1 MNKPYTTPILQLSII
16 DLEIDLTSFLLTSD
30 LLKRTKNSIIITVK
44 NAPTGSIKANAPLII
59 PIELP
64 KENAKKKI
72 IINNEYFL
80 HGFATHK
87 SNREMILTMFRLKPV
102 DWYFI
107 K

>member
-1 MNKPYTTPILQLSII
+1 M
-16 DLEIDLTSFLLTSD
+16 DLASFLLISD
-30 LLKRTKNSIIITVK
+30 LLKRTKNSIRITVK

-64 KENAKKKI
+64 KENANKKI

-80 HGFATHK
+80 HGFTTHK
-87 SNREMILTMFRLKPV
+87 SNLEMIFTMLRLKPV

-107 K
+107 Q